1 MIRFAV
7 RALLVIS
14 GIAISTAA
22 FAQNPVT
29 VAESSDFKVTS
40 KHADVVAFCEAL
52 AKSAPEVVR
61 LGEFGI
67 SEEGQKMPLL
77 ILSDPPVSKP
87 EDVSRSSKL
96 VVFVQANIHA
106 GEIDG
111 KEAILMLARELAQS
125 KDRTLLKKLVFL
137 ICPDV
142 NPDGN
147 DRLARNRPTQNGPE
161 LVGTRA
167 NAKGYDL
174 NRDFVKLE
182 TAEVRSMVRICRKWD
197 PAIYVDMHTTNGSYH
212 RYPLTYDGP
221 RNPATSEKLVDYVRD
236 TMLPDV
242 GKRLE
247 KLSGFPSFTYGNFER
262 NHTRW
267 EAFPSE
273 PRYSTHYVG
282 MRCRIGILSE
292 SYAYASFK
300 DRVIAGREF
309 VRSIL

>member
-14 GIAISTAA
+14 GIAISTPA

-40 KHADVVAFCEAL
+40 KHSDVVAFCEAL

-61 LGEFGI
+61 LGEFGV

-147 DRLARNRPTQNGPE
+147 DRLARNRPTQRKSARWSAFAGS
-161 LVGTRA
+161 GTQRSTSICT
-167 NAKGYDL
+167 
-174 NRDFVKLE
+174 RP
-182 TAEVRSMVRICRKWD
+182 TAPI
-197 PAIYVDMHTTNGSYH
+197 I
-212 RYPLTYDGP
+212 
-221 RNPATSEKLVDYVRD
+221 ATR
-236 TMLPDV
+236 
-242 GKRLE
+242 
-247 KLSGFPSFTYGNFER
+247 
-262 NHTRW
+262 
-267 EAFPSE
+267 
-273 PRYSTHYVG
+273 
-282 MRCRIGILSE
+282 
-292 SYAYASFK
+292 
-300 DRVIAGREF
+300 
-309 VRSIL
+309 